1 MKLSLSQAGQ
11 LMQLAGML
19 GQSVAGPDRRQQAL
33 LAQLTEMGKGIVQN
47 EVMRQQAKQREKQ
60 QKKEKTSGILGTIG
74 SIAGATLLPG
84 VGAPIGAAIGG
95 SLGRA
100 AGGGEISLGS
110 VAMDAAPSLM
120 GMAGKSVGLT
130 QGVTEG
136 VGIAQGAAQGANVAG
151 ALDTISEAGLMP
163 AATTGEILQH
173 QAAAPLAT
181 EATQATAQAVT
192 ARAPWR
198 ERLAGQLQNVASYN
212 RYGMGGL
219 LGGAVQGMWG
229 GQGGQG
235 GQDYV
240 EMIDEDGRPVRVRR
254 IPWGG
259 R

>member
-1 MKLSLSQAGQ
+1 MKINARQAGQ
-11 LMQLAGML
+11 LMQLVGMV
-19 GQSVAGPDRRQQAL
+19 GQSIAGPDRRQQAL
-33 LAQLTEMGKGIVQN
+33 LQKLMEMGQGITQN
-47 EVMRQQAKQREKQ
+47 EIMREQAKKQEKAA
-60 QKKEKTSGILGTIG
+60 KKEKTSDILGTIG
-74 SIAGATLLPG
+74 SVVGAT
-84 VGAPIGAAIGG
+84 VGGPIGGAIGG

-100 AGGGEISLGS
+100 AGGGDVSLGS
-110 VAMDAAPSLM
+110 VAMDATPSLI
-120 GMAGKSVGLT
+120 KSVGLT

-136 VGIAQGAAQGANVAG
+136 AADAAGLAQGAAQGATQGANVAG
-151 ALDTISEAGLMP
+151 TLDNIAQAGLEP
-163 AATTGEILQH
+163 AATTGEILQQ

-198 ERLAGQLQNVASYN
+198 ERLAGQLQNVASFN

-235 GQDYV
+235 YQDYV
-240 EMIDEDGRPVRVRR
+240 EMIDEYGRPVRVRR

-259 R
+259 W